1 MKFIVRKYFSGFCS
15 YEIDAEDKKSA
26 YEKTNGLPIDEN
38 EIINSL
44 EAWKNCDEVIPT
56 NDQNRKSDQL

>member
-15 YEIDAEDKKSA
+15 YEVDAEDEESA

-44 EAWKNCDEVIPT
+44 EAWNDCDEVIPT
-56 NDQNRKSDQL
+56 NDQNHKSN

>member
-15 YEIDAEDKKSA
+15 YEVDAEDEESA

-38 EIINSL
+38 EVINSL
-44 EAWKNCDEVIPT
+44 EAWKDCDEVIPI
-56 NDQNRKSDQL
+56 ND